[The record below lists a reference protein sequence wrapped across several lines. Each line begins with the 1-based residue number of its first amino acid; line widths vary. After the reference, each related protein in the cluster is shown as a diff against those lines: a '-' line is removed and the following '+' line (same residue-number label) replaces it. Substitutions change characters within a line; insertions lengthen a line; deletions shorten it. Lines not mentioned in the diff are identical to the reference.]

1 MYCHSCGA
9 QLDDNCTF
17 CYNCGAKMSV
27 WDEKKPSSSNSKK
40 RLKKYGFGAI
50 SVCLV
55 ISLIAGAVIFSKSNN
70 DKVEKTLPE
79 GLAIKTL
86 DANSAISNDSTD
98 WREMTFLLDGAKYTM
113 PFKASELTQNGW
125 KCEAAETGV
134 LSPHGKNS
142 LTFKYSSHVINV
154 TVKNFDSL
162 NSLSIG
168 DCYVCEV
175 DFNWADPIF
184 ASNIMPQVS
193 TKSDV
198 IEAYG
203 KPKPMSSEQF
213 FYYFE
218 GTEFDHDKPCL
229 SFRFSSEAED
239 AVLMYASISS
249 YDVNYQTD
257 QNGGTDND

>member
-9 QLDDNCTF
+9 QLDDNCSF

-27 WDEKKPSSSNSKK
+27 LDKKKSSSSNSKK
-40 RLKKYGFGAI
+40 KFKKYGFAAI

-55 ISLIAGAVIFSKSNN
+55 ISLIAGALIFSKSNN
-70 DKVEKTLPE
+70 KIEKTLPE

-86 DANSAISNDSTD
+86 DANAAITNDSKD
-98 WREMTFLLDGAKYTM
+98 WREMTFLLDGTEYTV

-134 LSPHGKNS
+134 LSPHGQDY
-142 LTFKYSSHVINV
+142 LTFKYSSHAIIV

-175 DFNWADPIF
+175 NFNWADPIF

-193 TKSDV
+193 TKKDV

-203 KPKPMSSEQF
+203 KPRPMSSEKF
-213 FYYFE
+213 FYYFD
-218 GTEFDHDKPCL
+218 GTEYDDDKPCL
-229 SFRFSSEAED
+229 KLRFSSDAED
-239 AVLMYASISS
+239 AVLMYASISN
-249 YDVNYQTD
+249 YDVNSQTH